1 MNSDD
6 YIDYIDGFPV
16 KYSDFMPK
24 GAIQSDKPI
33 LLGKWLGVFRL
44 KVAMCDDGVVR
55 PTEGPENAKVVK
67 ELSDWL
73 KQWSGVVDLDGGN
86 EDD

>member
-1 MNSDD
+1 MTPDESEHT
-6 YIDYIDGFPV
+6 IDGYPV
-16 KYSDFMPK
+16 RWNDTMPK
-24 GAIQSDKPI
+24 EVVANGPPI
-33 LLGKWLGVFRL
+33 LFGKRPGVFRL

-73 KQWSGVVDLDGGN
+73 KQWSGVVGSKGEQDA
-86 EDD
+86 